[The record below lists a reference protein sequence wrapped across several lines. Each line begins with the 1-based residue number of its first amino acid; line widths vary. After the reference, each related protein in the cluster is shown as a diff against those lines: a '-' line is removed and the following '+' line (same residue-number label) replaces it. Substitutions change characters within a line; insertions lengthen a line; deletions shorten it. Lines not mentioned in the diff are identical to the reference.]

1 MHFLKKNFK
10 TIILYML
17 ILGTAGTLIAYFLAG
32 STYDYEE
39 YYSLSEPL
47 TTTQED
53 ELSIELNQEI
63 NSQYE
68 GQAASI
74 GYSSESQYLSLN
86 MDSMSQNDLSTIK
99 TQFDY
104 ILGRMGVQYEDGVDV
119 TITPD
124 SNVVSKLA
132 IIGVSLLVG
141 VILGVVHGTMNRRI
155 ETDEDVRY
163 YLNEKTLGIF

>member
-1 MHFLKKNFK
+1 MHFLKRNFK
-10 TIILYML
+10 TIVLYML
-17 ILGTAGTLIAYFLAG
+17 ILGTAGALLAYFLAG

-53 ELSIELNQEI
+53 ELSIGLNQEI

-86 MDSMSQNDLSTIK
+86 VDSMSQSELSTIK
-99 TQFDY
+99 AQFDSM
-104 ILGRMGVQYEDGVDV
+104 LEEMGIQYEDGVDV
-119 TITPD
+119 TITAD
-124 SNVVSKLA
+124 SNAVFKLV

-141 VILGVVHGTMNRRI
+141 VILGVIHGIWNRRV

>member
-1 MHFLKKNFK
+1 KRNFK
-10 TIILYML
+10 TIIFYML

-53 ELSIELNQEI
+53 ELSIGLNQEI
-63 NSQYE
+63 NSRYE
-68 GQAASI
+68 GEAASI
-74 GYSSESQYLSLN
+74 GYSSESQYLTLN
-86 MDSMSQNDLSTIK
+86 VDSMSHSELSTIQ
-99 TQFDY
+99 TPFDS
-104 ILGRMGVQYEDGVDV
+104 IMDSLGTQYEHGVDG

-124 SNVVSKLA
+124 SHSVFQLV

-141 VILGVVHGTMNRRI
+141 VILGVIHGTR
-155 ETDEDVRY
+155 
-163 YLNEKTLGIF
+163 